1 MKGCQV
7 CMELYKEIIRR
18 SIVLPEIHVDKIL
31 ESKCYQALCEIQRII
46 RDDRL
51 SDKECFMKIEQIIC
65 VFEDLGSDGGTRHD
79 FG

>member
-1 MKGCQV
+1 
-7 CMELYKEIIRR
+7 MELYEEIIHG
-18 SIVLPEIHVDKIL
+18 SIVLPEIHADKIL

-65 VFEDLGSDGGTRHD
+65 VFEALGSDGGARHD